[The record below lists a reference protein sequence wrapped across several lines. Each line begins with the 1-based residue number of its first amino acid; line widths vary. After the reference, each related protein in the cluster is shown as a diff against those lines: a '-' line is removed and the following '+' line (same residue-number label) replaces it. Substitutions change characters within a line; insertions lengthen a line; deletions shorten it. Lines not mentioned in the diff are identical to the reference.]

1 MTSATY
7 GFKLMSLF
15 ISLMYKAFRETVD
28 GGDAAGHN
36 SLQVPVLAR
45 VRESRHPPVCKQTT
59 RNF

>member
-15 ISLMYKAFRETVD
+15 ISLMYKAFRETVY

-36 SLQVPVLAR
+36 SLQSQL
-45 VRESRHPPVCKQTT
+45 
-59 RNF
+59 